1 MPSFLRASSIRDM
14 IQSLGAPDI
23 AHVIQQA
30 VAPVFLFSGIAAM
43 LSVLTSRLAR
53 VIDRA
58 RQFATEY
65 HDLPA
70 GAERHDMRDRL
81 ATLARRSRLINLA
94 ITLCTLAALLICVV
108 IVTLFL
114 AALLEV
120 SASRSIAGLFILA
133 MLALVGGL
141 LTFLREIFVATA
153 SVRIDPPQD
162 RVITTRPEQA

>member
-1 MPSFLRASSIRDM
+1 MM
-14 IQSLGAPDI
+14 QSTATIDI

-43 LSVLTSRLAR
+43 LSVLTNRLAR

-58 RQFATEY
+58 RQFEREY

-70 GAERHDMRDRL
+70 GAERHGMRDRL
-81 ATLARRSRLINLA
+81 AVLSQRSRLINLA

-114 AALLEV
+114 AALLHV
-120 SASRSIAGLFILA
+120 SAARWIAGLFILA

-141 LTFLREIFVATA
+141 ITFLREIFVATA

-162 RVITTRPEQA
+162 RVVTTVPEQE

>member
-1 MPSFLRASSIRDM
+1 M
-14 IQSLGAPDI
+14 IQSASAPDI

-43 LSVLTSRLAR
+43 LSVLTNRLAR

-70 GAERHDMRDRL
+70 GGERHDMRDRL
-81 ATLARRSRLINLA
+81 ATLSQRARLINVA
-94 ITLCTLAALLICVV
+94 ITLCTIAALLICVV
-108 IVTLFL
+108 IVTLFV

-120 SASRSIAGLFILA
+120 TAARWISGLFILA

-141 LTFLREIFVATA
+141 ITFLREIFVATA

-162 RVITTRPEQA
+162 RVISTPGHT